1 MPTYDFYLICAGPE
15 ASKDARR
22 QFLTG
27 ILCDDSQTGS
37 VLGITRL
44 DFQREAPNYQLAVR
58 SVLDDLKRDAPE
70 LEVLRYTLARAHHA
84 EVERSIEEA
93 FPGATALRQAISRRI
108 LGFPQAGA
116 DRRSPEGAI
125 SCP

>member
-1 MPTYDFYLICAGPE
+1 MPTYDFYLICAGPK

-37 VLGITRL
+37 VPGITRL
-44 DFQREAPNYQLAVR
+44 DFQMEAPDYKRAVM
-58 SVLDDLKRDAPE
+58 SAVHDLKRDEPE

-93 FPGATALRQAISRRI
+93 FPGASALREKISRYI
-108 LGFPQAGA
+108 LDSRKLASQEPT
-116 DRRSPEGAI
+116 P
-125 SCP
+125 